1 MTTLPGAAFFDSA
14 LSFGMIRGGK
24 IDAAILGAMQVS
36 ATGDLANWMIP
47 GKMVKGPGG
56 AMDLVHGAGR
66 VIVLMEHVAKDGSA
80 KIVDACTLPLTGRGV
95 VDRIITD
102 LAVIDV
108 TPDGLVLVE
117 LAPGVTVEQV
127 RQATEPPLRIAR
139 NWTTEGPRSMSENDV
154 VIVAAARTPQGRLK
168 GQLAAFTAPQ
178 LGSFAIR
185 GALEQGGVDPA
196 DVDAVIVGQVLA
208 AGSGQNAARQAA
220 IGAGIGWDVPAHSVN
235 KVCLSGLTAVI
246 DAARMIRTGDAE
258 VVVAAGMESMTRA
271 PHLLMGSRD
280 GWTYGTVEVLDH
292 MAYDGLTDAY
302 DRESMGA
309 STERHNARY
318 ELTREAQDQVAALS
332 HQRAAAAQE
341 SGVLDAEIVAVEVPQ
356 RRGEPVR
363 VTRDEGVRPET
374 TVETLAGLRP
384 AFAEGGSIT
393 AGNSS
398 QISDG
403 ASAVVV
409 TTRATAEAKGWP
421 VLVTVGASGQ
431 TAGPDNSLQ
440 AQPARA
446 IEQACRKQGITPQDL
461 DLVEINEAF
470 GAVVARSQTELGL
483 DGDIVNVHGGG
494 IAIGHPIGASG
505 NRLVVHV
512 AHELARRGG
521 GTAAV
526 GLCGGGGQGEALILT
541 R

>member
-1 MTTLPGAAFFDSA
+1 
-14 LSFGMIRGGK
+14 
-24 IDAAILGAMQVS
+24 
-36 ATGDLANWMIP
+36 
-47 GKMVKGPGG
+47 
-56 AMDLVHGAGR
+56 
-66 VIVLMEHVAKDGSA
+66 
-80 KIVDACTLPLTGRGV
+80 
-95 VDRIITD
+95 
-102 LAVIDV
+102 
-108 TPDGLVLVE
+108 
-117 LAPGVTVEQV
+117 
-127 RQATEPPLRIAR
+127 
-139 NWTTEGPRSMSENDV
+139 MSENDV

-185 GALEQGGVDPA
+185 GALEQGGVDPE

-318 ELTREAQDQVAALS
+318 ELTREMQDRVAALS

-363 VTRDEGVRPET
+363 VTRDEGVRPDT
-374 TVETLAGLRP
+374 TVETLAGLRA

>member
-1 MTTLPGAAFFDSA
+1 MHDTD
-14 LSFGMIRGGK
+14 I
-24 IDAAILGAMQVS
+24 
-36 ATGDLANWMIP
+36 
-47 GKMVKGPGG
+47 
-56 AMDLVHGAGR
+56 
-66 VIVLMEHVAKDGSA
+66 VIVS
-80 KIVDACTLPLTGRGV
+80 
-95 VDRIITD
+95 
-102 LAVIDV
+102 
-108 TPDGLVLVE
+108 
-117 LAPGVTVEQV
+117 
-127 RQATEPPLRIAR
+127 
-139 NWTTEGPRSMSENDV
+139 
-154 VIVAAARTPQGRLK
+154 AARTPQGRLK
-168 GQLAAFTAPQ
+168 GQLSAFTAPQ
-178 LGSFAIR
+178 LGAFAIR
-185 GALEQGGVDPA
+185 GALEQASVAPA
-196 DVDAVIVGQVLA
+196 DVDAVIVGQVLS

-220 IGAGIGWDVPAHSVN
+220 IGAGLGWDVPAHTVN
-235 KVCLSGLTAVI
+235 KVCLSGLTAII
-246 DAARMIRTGDAE
+246 DAARMIRTGDAD

-280 GWTYGTVEVLDH
+280 GWTYGSVEVLDH

-318 ELTREAQDQVAALS
+318 ELTREAQDSVAASS
-332 HQRAAAAQE
+332 HQRAAAAQAA
-341 SGVLDAEIVAVEVPQ
+341 GVFDDEIVTVSVPQ
-356 RRGEPVR
+356 RRREPLLVS
-363 VTRDEGVRPET
+363 VDEGVRPDT
-374 TVETLAGLRP
+374 TVDSLAGLRA
-384 AFAEGGSIT
+384 AFAEGGTIT

-403 ASAVVV
+403 ASAVIV
-409 TTRATAEAKGWP
+409 TTRALAAEKGWP
-421 VLVTVGASGQ
+421 VLVAVGANGQ

-446 IEQACRKQGITPQDL
+446 IERACAKQGISPADL

-483 DGDIVNVHGGG
+483 DPAIVNIHGGG

-505 NRLVVHV
+505 NRLVVHL
-512 AHELARRGG
+512 AHELARRGS

>member
-1 MTTLPGAAFFDSA
+1 MTAHDHT
-14 LSFGMIRGGK
+14 
-24 IDAAILGAMQVS
+24 
-36 ATGDLANWMIP
+36 
-47 GKMVKGPGG
+47 
-56 AMDLVHGAGR
+56 
-66 VIVLMEHVAKDGSA
+66 
-80 KIVDACTLPLTGRGV
+80 
-95 VDRIITD
+95 DRD
-102 LAVIDV
+102 
-108 TPDGLVLVE
+108 
-117 LAPGVTVEQV
+117 
-127 RQATEPPLRIAR
+127 
-139 NWTTEGPRSMSENDV
+139 DV

-168 GQLAAFTAPQ
+168 GQLASFTAPQ
-178 LGSFAIR
+178 LGAFAIR
-185 GALEQGGVDPA
+185 GALEQASVDPA

-208 AGSGQNAARQAA
+208 AGSGQNAARQAS

-235 KVCLSGLTAVI
+235 KVCLSGLTAII

-280 GWTYGTVEVLDH
+280 GWTYGSVEVLDH

-309 STERHNARY
+309 STERHNSRY
-318 ELTREAQDQVAALS
+318 ELTREAQDAVAALS

-341 SGVLDAEIVAVEVPQ
+341 AGVFDDEIVAVSVPQ
-356 RRGEPVR
+356 RRGEDLTVSA
-363 VTRDEGVRPET
+363 DEGIRPDT
-374 TVETLAGLRP
+374 TVESLGGLRA

-403 ASAVVV
+403 ASAVIV
-409 TTRATAEAKGWP
+409 TTRAVAEEKGWP
-421 VLVTVGASGQ
+421 VLVAVGASGQ

-446 IEQACRKQGITPQDL
+446 IQKACRKQGISPSDL

-470 GAVVARSQTELGL
+470 GAVVARSQVELGL
-483 DGDIVNVHGGG
+483 SSDVVNIHGGG

-505 NRLVVHV
+505 TRLVVHV
-512 AHELARRGG
+512 AHELARRGA

>member
-1 MTTLPGAAFFDSA
+1 
-14 LSFGMIRGGK
+14 
-24 IDAAILGAMQVS
+24 
-36 ATGDLANWMIP
+36 
-47 GKMVKGPGG
+47 MV
-56 AMDLVHGAGR
+56 
-66 VIVLMEHVAKDGSA
+66 
-80 KIVDACTLPLTGRGV
+80 
-95 VDRIITD
+95 TD
-102 LAVIDV
+102 D
-108 TPDGLVLVE
+108 
-117 LAPGVTVEQV
+117 
-127 RQATEPPLRIAR
+127 
-139 NWTTEGPRSMSENDV
+139 DV

-185 GALEQGGVDPA
+185 GALEQAHVDPG

-280 GWTYGTVEVLDH
+280 GWAYGTVEVLDH
-292 MAYDGLTDAY
+292 LAYDGLTDAY

-309 STERHNARY
+309 STERHNERFG
-318 ELTREAQDQVAALS
+318 LTREAQDAVAALS

-341 SGVLDAEIVAVEVPQ
+341 SGVLDAEIVPVEVPQ
-356 RRGEPVR
+356 RRGEPLR
-363 VTRDEGVRPET
+363 VTRDEGVRPDT
-374 TVETLAGLRP
+374 TVESLAGLRA

-409 TTRATAEAKGWP
+409 ATRRIAKAKGWP
-421 VLVTVGASGQ
+421 VLATVGASGQ

-446 IEQACRKQGITPQDL
+446 IERACEKQGITPADL
-461 DLVEINEAF
+461 DIVEINEAF

-483 DGDIVNVHGGG
+483 DSDIVNVHGGG

-505 NRLVVHV
+505 NRLVVHA
-512 AHELARRGG
+512 AHELVRRGG

>member
-1 MTTLPGAAFFDSA
+1 MT
-14 LSFGMIRGGK
+14 
-24 IDAAILGAMQVS
+24 
-36 ATGDLANWMIP
+36 
-47 GKMVKGPGG
+47 
-56 AMDLVHGAGR
+56 
-66 VIVLMEHVAKDGSA
+66 
-80 KIVDACTLPLTGRGV
+80 
-95 VDRIITD
+95 
-102 LAVIDV
+102 
-108 TPDGLVLVE
+108 
-117 LAPGVTVEQV
+117 
-127 RQATEPPLRIAR
+127 
-139 NWTTEGPRSMSENDV
+139 ENDTTADDI

-168 GQLAAFTAPQ
+168 GQLSAFTAPQ

-185 GALEQGGVDPA
+185 GALEQGAVEPA
-196 DVDAVIVGQVLA
+196 AVDAVIVGQVLA

-235 KVCLSGLTAVI
+235 KVCLSGLTAII
-246 DAARMIRTGDAE
+246 DAARMIRTGDAQ

-280 GWTYGTVEVLDH
+280 GWAYGSVEVLDH
-292 MAYDGLTDAY
+292 MAFDGLTDAY
-302 DRESMGA
+302 DKESMGA

-318 ELTREAQDQVAALS
+318 ELTRTAQDTVAALS
-332 HQRAAAAQE
+332 HQRAAAARE
-341 SGVLDAEIVAVEVPQ
+341 AGVFDAEIVPVDVPQ
-356 RRGEPVR
+356 RRGEPIT
-363 VTRDEGVRPET
+363 VTADEGVRPET
-374 TVETLAGLRP
+374 TLETLAGLRA
-384 AFAEGGSIT
+384 AFIEGGSIT

-398 QISDG
+398 PISDG

-409 TTRATAEAKGWP
+409 TSRRRADAEGWT

-446 IEQACRKQGITPQDL
+446 IEQACEKQGISPADL

-470 GAVVARSQTELGL
+470 GAVVARSQVELGL
-483 DGDIVNVHGGG
+483 DSDVVNIHGGG

-505 NRLVVHV
+505 NRLVVHL
-512 AHELARRGG
+512 AHELARRGS

>member
-1 MTTLPGAAFFDSA
+1 MVEKSTTPED
-14 LSFGMIRGGK
+14 I
-24 IDAAILGAMQVS
+24 
-36 ATGDLANWMIP
+36 
-47 GKMVKGPGG
+47 
-56 AMDLVHGAGR
+56 
-66 VIVLMEHVAKDGSA
+66 
-80 KIVDACTLPLTGRGV
+80 
-95 VDRIITD
+95 
-102 LAVIDV
+102 
-108 TPDGLVLVE
+108 
-117 LAPGVTVEQV
+117 
-127 RQATEPPLRIAR
+127 
-139 NWTTEGPRSMSENDV
+139 

-178 LGSFAIR
+178 LGALAIR
-185 GALEQGGVDPA
+185 GALEQGAVDPT

-235 KVCLSGLTAVI
+235 KVCLSGLTAII
-246 DAARMIRTGDAE
+246 DAARMIRTGDAG

-280 GWTYGTVEVLDH
+280 GWAYGSVEVLDH

-309 STERHNARY
+309 STERHNAHY
-318 ELTREAQDQVAALS
+318 ELTREAQDAVAALS
-332 HQRAAAAQE
+332 HQRAAAAQDA
-341 SGVLDAEIVAVEVPQ
+341 GVFDAEIVTVSVPQ
-356 RRGEPVR
+356 RRGEPVL
-363 VTRDEGVRPET
+363 VTKDEGIRPET
-374 TVETLAGLRP
+374 TVETLGGLRA

-409 TTRATAEAKGWP
+409 TSRAIAEEKGWP

-446 IEQACRKQGITPQDL
+446 IEKACAKQGIAPADL

-483 DGDIVNVHGGG
+483 DSEIVNIHGGG

>member
-1 MTTLPGAAFFDSA
+1 
-14 LSFGMIRGGK
+14 
-24 IDAAILGAMQVS
+24 
-36 ATGDLANWMIP
+36 
-47 GKMVKGPGG
+47 
-56 AMDLVHGAGR
+56 
-66 VIVLMEHVAKDGSA
+66 
-80 KIVDACTLPLTGRGV
+80 
-95 VDRIITD
+95 
-102 LAVIDV
+102 
-108 TPDGLVLVE
+108 
-117 LAPGVTVEQV
+117 
-127 RQATEPPLRIAR
+127 
-139 NWTTEGPRSMSENDV
+139 MSENDV

-185 GALEQGGVDPA
+185 GALEQGGVDPE

-318 ELTREAQDQVAALS
+318 ELTREMQDRVAALS

-356 RRGEPVR
+356 RRGKPVR
-363 VTRDEGVRPET
+363 VTRDEGVRPDT
-374 TVETLAGLRP
+374 TVETLAGLRA

-483 DGDIVNVHGGG
+483 DGSIVNVHGGG

-512 AHELARRGG
+512 AHELAHRGG

>member
-1 MTTLPGAAFFDSA
+1 MTAHDH
-14 LSFGMIRGGK
+14 
-24 IDAAILGAMQVS
+24 
-36 ATGDLANWMIP
+36 N
-47 GKMVKGPGG
+47 
-56 AMDLVHGAGR
+56 
-66 VIVLMEHVAKDGSA
+66 
-80 KIVDACTLPLTGRGV
+80 
-95 VDRIITD
+95 DR
-102 LAVIDV
+102 
-108 TPDGLVLVE
+108 E
-117 LAPGVTVEQV
+117 
-127 RQATEPPLRIAR
+127 
-139 NWTTEGPRSMSENDV
+139 DV

-168 GQLAAFTAPQ
+168 GQLASFTAPQ
-178 LGSFAIR
+178 LGAFAIR

-220 IGAGIGWDVPAHSVN
+220 IGAGIGWEVPAHSVN
-235 KVCLSGLTAVI
+235 KVCLSGLTAII

-280 GWTYGTVEVLDH
+280 GWTYGSVEVLDH

-318 ELTREAQDQVAALS
+318 ELTREAQDAVAALS
-332 HQRAAAAQE
+332 HQRAAAAQTA
-341 SGVLDAEIVAVEVPQ
+341 GVFDDEIVAVSVPQ
-356 RRGEPVR
+356 RRGEDLR
-363 VTRDEGVRPET
+363 VTADEGIRPDT
-374 TVETLAGLRP
+374 TVESLGGLRA

-409 TTRATAEAKGWP
+409 TTREVAETKGWP

-446 IEQACRKQGITPQDL
+446 IERACEKQGITPGDL

-470 GAVVARSQTELGL
+470 GAVVARSQVELGL
-483 DGDIVNVHGGG
+483 SSEIVNIHGGG

-505 NRLVVHV
+505 TRLVVHM

>member
-1 MTTLPGAAFFDSA
+1 M
-14 LSFGMIRGGK
+14 
-24 IDAAILGAMQVS
+24 
-36 ATGDLANWMIP
+36 
-47 GKMVKGPGG
+47 
-56 AMDLVHGAGR
+56 
-66 VIVLMEHVAKDGSA
+66 
-80 KIVDACTLPLTGRGV
+80 
-95 VDRIITD
+95 
-102 LAVIDV
+102 
-108 TPDGLVLVE
+108 
-117 LAPGVTVEQV
+117 
-127 RQATEPPLRIAR
+127 
-139 NWTTEGPRSMSENDV
+139 NDNDI

-185 GALEQGGVDPA
+185 GALEQGTIDPG
-196 DVDAVIVGQVLA
+196 DVHAVIVGQVLA

-235 KVCLSGLTAVI
+235 KVCLSGLTAII

-271 PHLLMGSRD
+271 PHMLMGSRD
-280 GWTYGTVEVLDH
+280 GWAYGSVEVLDH

-318 ELTREAQDQVAALS
+318 ELTREAQDRVAALS

-341 SGVLDAEIVAVEVPQ
+341 TGVFEAEIVAVDVPQ

-363 VTRDEGVRPET
+363 VTKDEGVRPDT
-374 TVETLAGLRP
+374 TVETLGGLRA

-409 TTRATAEAKGWP
+409 TARRTAVAKGWS
-421 VLVTVGASGQ
+421 VLATVGASGQ

-446 IEQACRKQGITPQDL
+446 IERACEKQGIAPSDL

-470 GAVVARSQTELGL
+470 GAVVARSQVELGL
-483 DGDIVNVHGGG
+483 DEDIVNIHGGG

-505 NRLVVHV
+505 NRLVVHAV
-512 AHELARRGG
+512 HELVRRGG

>member
-1 MTTLPGAAFFDSA
+1 
-14 LSFGMIRGGK
+14 
-24 IDAAILGAMQVS
+24 
-36 ATGDLANWMIP
+36 
-47 GKMVKGPGG
+47 
-56 AMDLVHGAGR
+56 
-66 VIVLMEHVAKDGSA
+66 
-80 KIVDACTLPLTGRGV
+80 
-95 VDRIITD
+95 
-102 LAVIDV
+102 
-108 TPDGLVLVE
+108 
-117 LAPGVTVEQV
+117 
-127 RQATEPPLRIAR
+127 
-139 NWTTEGPRSMSENDV
+139 MSENDV

-185 GALEQGGVDPA
+185 GALEQGGVYPA

-318 ELTREAQDQVAALS
+318 ELTREMQDRVAALS

-374 TVETLAGLRP
+374 TVETLAGLRA

-446 IEQACRKQGITPQDL
+446 IEQACRKQGVTPQDL

>member
-1 MTTLPGAAFFDSA
+1 MTDEGMPGMTDRDNASA
-14 LSFGMIRGGK
+14 DDI
-24 IDAAILGAMQVS
+24 
-36 ATGDLANWMIP
+36 
-47 GKMVKGPGG
+47 
-56 AMDLVHGAGR
+56 
-66 VIVLMEHVAKDGSA
+66 
-80 KIVDACTLPLTGRGV
+80 
-95 VDRIITD
+95 
-102 LAVIDV
+102 
-108 TPDGLVLVE
+108 
-117 LAPGVTVEQV
+117 
-127 RQATEPPLRIAR
+127 
-139 NWTTEGPRSMSENDV
+139 

-178 LGSFAIR
+178 LGSLAIR
-185 GALEQGGVDPA
+185 GALERGDVA
-196 DVDAVIVGQVLA
+196 AERVDAVIMGQVLA

-220 IGAGIGWDVPAHSVN
+220 IGAGLGWDVPAHSVN

-246 DAARMIRTGDAE
+246 DAARMIRTGDAA
-258 VVVAAGMESMTRA
+258 VVVAGGMESMTRA

-280 GWTYGTVEVLDH
+280 GWTYGSVEVLDH

-309 STERHNARY
+309 STERHNARF
-318 ELTREAQDQVAALS
+318 ELTREAQDAVAALS
-332 HQRAAAAQE
+332 HQRAAAAHDA
-341 SGVLDAEIVAVEVPQ
+341 GVFADEIVPVSVPQ
-356 RRGEPVR
+356 RRGEPVL
-363 VTRDEGVRPET
+363 VTADEGVRPDT
-374 TVETLAGLRP
+374 TVESLAGLRA

-409 TTRATAEAKGWP
+409 TTRQRADAEGWT

-446 IEQACRKQGITPQDL
+446 IERACAKQGISPADL

-483 DGDIVNVHGGG
+483 DSDMVNVHGGG

-505 NRLVVHV
+505 ARLVVHL
-512 AHELARRGG
+512 AHELHRRGSG
-521 GTAAV
+521 IAAA